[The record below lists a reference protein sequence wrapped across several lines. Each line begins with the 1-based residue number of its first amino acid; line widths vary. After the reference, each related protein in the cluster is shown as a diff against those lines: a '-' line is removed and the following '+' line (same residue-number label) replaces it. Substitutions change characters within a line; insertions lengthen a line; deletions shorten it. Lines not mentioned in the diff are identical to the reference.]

1 MWNIGKVSIANDIV
15 AAPLAG
21 ISNPVYRQMCHDYGA
36 GLCVSEM
43 ISDKALHFQ
52 NKKTFDM
59 CRMYESERP
68 VSLQLFG
75 SDPDTMGEAARYLSD
90 HTDCDII
97 DINMGCPVTKVIKS
111 FSGSYLMKEP
121 ERAAAIVKAVKNN
134 TDRPVTAKI
143 RLGWDKE
150 HINCVSFAKMLEQAG
165 IDAIAVHGRTKS
177 QMYTGKAD
185 RTWIRQVKEAVSVPV
200 IGNGDVRTVEDFKA
214 MKEETG
220 CDAVMIG
227 RGLLG
232 RPYFIKAILAD
243 ENGTEYKEPA
253 YEERLDL
260 CYDYAK
266 KLCAY
271 ETERNGICMMRG
283 MAAWYLSGMPYSSR
297 YKVKVCAV
305 NSLDEL
311 KEVLEDYKKELKR
324 FACGSQQ

>member
-21 ISNPVYRQMCHDYGA
+21 ISNPVYRQLNHDYGA

-43 ISDKALHFQ
+43 ISDKALHFH
-52 NKKTFDM
+52 NSKTFDM
-59 CRMYESERP
+59 CRMTESERP

-75 SDPDTMGEAARYLSD
+75 SDPDTMGEAAEYLSE
-90 HTDCDII
+90 HTHCDII
-97 DINMGCPVTKVIKS
+97 DINMGCPVAKVIKI

-121 ERAAAIVKAVKNN
+121 ERAAAIVKAVKNH

-143 RLGWDKE
+143 RLGWDRE
-150 HINCVSFAKMLEQAG
+150 HINCVSFARALEQAG
-165 IDAIAVHGRTKS
+165 LDAIAVHGRTRS

-185 RTWIRQVKEAVSVPV
+185 RSWIRKVKEAVSIPV
-200 IGNGDVRTVEDFKA
+200 IANGDVRTAEDFTA

-232 RPYFIKAILAD
+232 RPYFITEILAE
-243 ENGTEYKEPA
+243 ENHTSYTEPT

-266 KLCAY
+266 KLCAC
-271 ETERNGICMMRG
+271 ETERSGICMMRG
-283 MAAWYLSGMPYSSR
+283 MAVYYLAGMPFSSR
-297 YKVKVCAV
+297 YKVKVCNV
-305 NSLDEL
+305 HSLSEL
-311 KEVLEDYKKELKR
+311 AEILTDYKKELAALR
-324 FACGSQQ
+324 

>member
-21 ISNPVYRQMCHDYGA
+21 ISNPVYRQLNHDYGA

-43 ISDKALHFQ
+43 ISDKALHFH
-52 NKKTFDM
+52 NSKTFDM
-59 CRMYESERP
+59 CRMTESERP

-75 SDPDTMGEAARYLSD
+75 SDPDTMGEAAEYLSEYT
-90 HTDCDII
+90 HCDII
-97 DINMGCPVTKVIKS
+97 DINMGCPVAKVIKS

-121 ERAAAIVKAVKNN
+121 ERAAAIVKAVRNH

-143 RLGWDKE
+143 RLGWDRE
-150 HINCVSFAKMLEQAG
+150 HINCVSFARTLEQAG
-165 IDAIAVHGRTKS
+165 LDAIAVHGRTRS

-185 RTWIRQVKEAVSVPV
+185 RSWIRKVKEAVSIPV
-200 IGNGDVRTVEDFKA
+200 IANGDVRTAEDFTA

-232 RPYFIKAILAD
+232 RPYFITEILAE
-243 ENGTEYKEPA
+243 ENHTSYTEPT

-266 KLCAY
+266 KLCAC
-271 ETERNGICMMRG
+271 ETERSGICMMRG
-283 MAAWYLSGMPYSSR
+283 MAVYYLAGMPFSSR
-297 YKVKVCAV
+297 YKVKVCNV
-305 NSLDEL
+305 HSLSEL
-311 KEVLEDYKKELKR
+311 AEILTDYKKELAALR
-324 FACGSQQ
+324 